1 MKVLLKQVRFN
12 IAEHSVKMQVRNA
25 GLKAS
30 TVRLV
35 TVLVI
40 ICIAFYGIDIHLS
53 ICFDFNLC
61 DESYYMSPTARNCL
75 LLLLQR

>member
-1 MKVLLKQVRFN
+1 MKVLLKPVRFN
-12 IAEHSVKMQVRNA
+12 IAEHSVKVQVRNV

-53 ICFDFNLC
+53 ICFYFNLC
-61 DESYYMSPTARNCL
+61 DESYYETVTAEML
-75 LLLLQR
+75 L